1 MQERY
6 SVNYYSPG
14 INIVRNRDEYVDAGL
29 QDFTHV
35 HVVKETRLD
44 GRYRWEADGN
54 SFENFYS
61 VMFSRSD
68 WKVCSVITDHRAGRS
83 DGALVPGDREF
94 QDIAADVT
102 EFFTRMSTTT
112 IDGSETRK

>member
-29 QDFTHV
+29 QDYAHV

-44 GRYRWEADGN
+44 GRYRWEACVPPIP
-54 SFENFYS
+54 SLS
-61 VMFSRSD
+61 STRS
-68 WKVCSVITDHRAGRS
+68 S
-83 DGALVPGDREF
+83 
-94 QDIAADVT
+94 
-102 EFFTRMSTTT
+102 
-112 IDGSETRK
+112 

>member
-29 QDFTHV
+29 QDYAHV

-68 WKVCSVITDHRAGRS
+68 WKVCSVITDHRACLLYTSPSPRDQRGS
-83 DGALVPGDREF
+83 
-94 QDIAADVT
+94 
-102 EFFTRMSTTT
+102 RMPS
-112 IDGSETRK
+112 SA